1 MQISRIIAV
10 VLFMGS
16 TTLAA
21 PVAEPNPNPAVYNP
35 WEHIRAGTKP
45 VASSRKRQINYPK
58 GTNLLPD
65 IMRPTAGQERED
77 RRRVKREDP
86 PAVAPAPAPVAAP
99 PVAAPA
105 EPVAEEVS
113 AKKTA
118 SSFKAAAKTA
128 PPGAKG
134 IKPSALKLGGVAKP
148 DLPGRFR
155 RRNGEEKRDRRFNPE
170 SFPSR
175 KSIKAAPSRV

>member
-45 VASSRKRQINYPK
+45 VASSKKRQINYPK

-65 IMRPTAGQERED
+65 IIRPTAAQERED

-86 PAVAPAPAPVAAP
+86 PAVAPAPAPVVAP

-118 SSFKAAAKTA
+118 ATFKAAAKTA

-134 IKPSALKLGGVAKP
+134 VKPGALKLGGVTKP
-148 DLPGRFR
+148 DLPGRVR
-155 RRNGEEKRDRRFNPE
+155 RRNGEEKRDRRFKPG
-170 SFPSR
+170 SFPPR
-175 KSIKAAPSRV
+175 KNINATPDRI

>member
-1 MQISRIIAV
+1 
-10 VLFMGS
+10 MGS

-21 PVAEPNPNPAVYNP
+21 PVADPNPNPAVYNP
-35 WEHIRAGTKP
+35 WEHIRSGIKP

-65 IMRPTAGQERED
+65 IMRPTAAQERED
-77 RRRVKREDP
+77 RRRVKRED

-113 AKKTA
+113 AKKTVA
-118 SSFKAAAKTA
+118 TFKAAAKTA

-134 IKPSALKLGGVAKP
+134 VKPGALKLGGVAKP
-148 DLPGRFR
+148 DLPGRVR

-175 KSIKAAPSRV
+175 KHIKIAPNRI